1 MTAQEAIAKD
11 YMGIIRSHVR
21 SYVGKDS
28 DIKDSEQNQATNYND
43 NGDNNSNSND
53 NSNQEGNDNTGN
65 NKKAGASLGS
75 KIKNAFHKNKK

>member
-1 MTAQEAIAKD
+1 MAAQEAIAKD

-28 DIKDSEQNQATNYND
+28 DIKDTEQNQATNYN
-43 NGDNNSNSND
+43 GND
-53 NSNQEGNDNTGN
+53 NQEGNDNTGN
-65 NKKAGASLGS
+65 NKENKKAGASLGS